1 LPYRFACGTLA
12 ASEVLMR
19 IIVIGG
25 HGRTGILIVEKLIAA
40 GHSAVAT
47 IRNPRHMA
55 DVVKLGAETVL
66 LDLDESP
73 FDDIVFAMKD
83 ADAVVFAAG
92 SAAGEGSALD
102 RKGTLRT
109 VRAAEKAGVKRYVS
123 ISSIGASTG
132 LSIRSMNDEMKDYY
146 KQKRAAAKH
155 IRASTLSWTII
166 EPGELLDTPGTGKV
180 TLTEAAL
187 TPAPVTR
194 DDVAAV
200 TVAVLGEPKAAG
212 HTFQLV
218 NGNTPV
224 ATALTAALRRDPA

>member
-1 LPYRFACGTLA
+1 
-12 ASEVLMR
+12 MR

-40 GHSAVAT
+40 RHAVVAT

-55 DVVKLGAETVL
+55 DMVKLGAETVL
-66 LDLDESP
+66 LDLDKSA

-92 SAAGEGSALD
+92 SGAGESSALD
-102 RKGTLRT
+102 RTGTLRT

-132 LSIRSMNDEMKDYY
+132 LSTRSMNDEMKDYY

-155 IRASTLSWTII
+155 ITSSSLDWTIL
-166 EPGELLDTPGTGKV
+166 EPGELTDGGGTGKV
-180 TLTEAAL
+180 VLSQEAINEESV
-187 TPAPVTR
+187 PR
-194 DDVAAV
+194 EDVAAV
-200 TVAVLGEPKAAG
+200 VVALLEEPKSIG
-212 HTFQLV
+212 KVFQLTR
-218 NGNTPV
+218 GKDTI
-224 ATALTAALRRDPA
+224 ATALKAALS